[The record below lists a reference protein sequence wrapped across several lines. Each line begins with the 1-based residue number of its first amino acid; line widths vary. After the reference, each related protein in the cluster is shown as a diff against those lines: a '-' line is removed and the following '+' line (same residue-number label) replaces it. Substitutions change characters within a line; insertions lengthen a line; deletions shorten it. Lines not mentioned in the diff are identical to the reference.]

1 VETHTPAAGEA
12 REVGDRASTTLTLRG
27 RYYRHY
33 PLDAPLGEAEET
45 LELDIDET
53 VFLLVDV
60 YGKVYDEDFVPP
72 DDLPNFYKPTPG
84 DPRGEIVRTK
94 IAPAKAAAKRAA
106 LRVVYLTN
114 YLSPG
119 ISEGTEWRNMSIRTA
134 GVDVLEAWVAPNPI
148 LEHAAVIAPEP
159 GEPLIPKQLYS
170 GFFETHLDSL
180 LRSYRARNL
189 VVVGFDSRICLATT
203 VTEAMYRNY
212 RVIVLRDATHTM
224 EYPETEAA
232 GSANFLAIRYI
243 EATVGYT
250 ATTEDFIRGCDVV
263 ASVRA
268 SANGAQRT
276 ST

>member
-1 VETHTPAAGEA
+1 LATPGTTVDGARAEHAGPSL
-12 REVGDRASTTLTLRG
+12 GLRG

-33 PLDAPLGEAEET
+33 PPEAPLGETEEE
-45 LELDIDET
+45 LELALAET

-60 YGKVYDEDFVPP
+60 YGKAYDEDFAPP
-72 DDLPNFYKPTPG
+72 DDLPSFYRALPG

-94 IAPAKAAAKRAA
+94 IAPAKAAAKRAG
-106 LRVVYLTN
+106 LRVAYLTN

-134 GVDVLEAWVAPNPI
+134 GVDVLEAWVPPNPI

-159 GEPLIPKQLYS
+159 GEPVIGKQLYS

-180 LRSYRARNL
+180 LRGWGARNL

-212 RVIVLRDATHTM
+212 RVVVLRDATHTM
-224 EYPETEAA
+224 EYPETES
-232 GSANFLAIRYI
+232 GGWANFLAIRFI
-243 EATVGYT
+243 ESTVGYT
-250 ATTEDFIRGCDVV
+250 ATTDEFIRACDA
-263 ASVRA
+263 AS
-268 SANGAQRT
+268 SG
-276 ST
+276 